1 VGNRR
6 RRSELMAKNKR
17 RRRRRSRLANWN
29 VRVTGEVE
37 D

>member
-6 RRSELMAKNKR
+6 RRSELMAKNK